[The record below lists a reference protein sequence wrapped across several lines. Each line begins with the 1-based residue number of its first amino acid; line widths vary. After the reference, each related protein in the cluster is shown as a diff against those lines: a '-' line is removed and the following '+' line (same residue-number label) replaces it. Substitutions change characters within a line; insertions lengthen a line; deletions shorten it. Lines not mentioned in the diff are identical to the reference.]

1 MTDIT
6 DLEQRIISAL
16 DRIKTGVDGMG
27 AAAPAASS
35 GEANDLRRALDEEKT
50 ANAQLEERVK
60 LLKDRQDGTING
72 LQSKTTE
79 QQNRL
84 SSLEA
89 ELAKVRATNDQLRDI
104 NAQLRQAN
112 ETGVGEPHL
121 INKAMLAELEALRAV
136 RASDRGELDA
146 MIAEIEPLA
155 GEA

>member
-27 AAAPAASS
+27 PAAPAASL
-35 GEANDLRRALDEEKT
+35 GEADDLRRALDEEKT

>member
-35 GEANDLRRALDEEKT
+35 GEADDLRRALDEEKT

-89 ELAKVRATNDQLRDI
+89 ELAKVRATNDQLRNI

>member
-1 MTDIT
+1 MNDIT

-27 AAAPAASS
+27 PAAPAASS
-35 GEANDLRRALDEEKT
+35 GEADDLRRALDEEKT

-136 RASDRGELDA
+136 RALDRGELDA

>member
-35 GEANDLRRALDEEKT
+35 GEADDLRRALDEEKT

-60 LLKDRQDGTING
+60 LLKDRQDGTIDG
-72 LQSKTTE
+72 LQSKATE

-104 NAQLRQAN
+104 NTQLRQAN

-146 MIAEIEPLA
+146 MIAEIEPLV